1 VICEKQSALT
11 DFWPIRITSPVAR
24 PSRRRKLQ
32 ERSIATRTALLDAA
46 LDSLVELGYAA
57 TTTLETAR
65 RAGVSRGAQQHHF
78 PSRTE
83 LLTAAVERLL
93 ERRLAEFRHAFAALD
108 PTRDPLDSV
117 IDLLWQMFQGPAFVA
132 WLELWVAARTDPTLA
147 AAVVAMDRRFDEESR
162 AAFLELVPA
171 AASDEVLADIGRD
184 FAFALMNG
192 IALVGLNPHGARPA
206 RDHLDVLKALAR
218 QQQLTVT
225 S

>member
-1 VICEKQSALT
+1 M
-11 DFWPIRITSPVAR
+11 AR
-24 PSRRRKLQ
+24 PSRRRRLQ

-93 ERRLAEFRHAFAALD
+93 ERRLGEFRQAVAALD
-108 PTRDPLDSV
+108 STRDPLDV
-117 IDLLWQMFQGPAFVA
+117 AIDLLWQMFQGPAFVA

-147 AAVVAMDRRFDEESR
+147 AAVMAMDQRFDEESR
-162 AAFLELVPA
+162 AAFLELFPA

-192 IALVGLNPHGARPA
+192 IALVGLNPHGERPA
-206 RDHLDVLKALAR
+206 RDHLEVLKALGR
-218 QQQLTVT
+218 QRQLTVT
-225 S
+225 L

>member
-1 VICEKQSALT
+1 
-11 DFWPIRITSPVAR
+11 VAR

-108 PTRDPLDSV
+108 PTRDPLDSA

-206 RDHLDVLKALAR
+206 RDHLDVLKTLAR
-218 QQQLTVT
+218 QRQLTVT